1 MGGLGAWMTFKK
13 AEMAKSLRNGLSMIE
28 TNPSTTIGW
37 ILRFSWGWHYTSL
50 KKTAVKHIFLCFKWH
65 GVKSERRL

>member
-13 AEMAKSLRNGLSMIE
+13 AKMVKSLRNGLSMIE

-37 ILRFSWGWHYTSL
+37 ILRFSWGWHCTSF
-50 KKTAVKHIFLCFKWH
+50 KKTAVKNFFEVSLLDYD
-65 GVKSERRL
+65 RLG